1 MTGKIKMSFYS
12 LFAPASP
19 IFPPGSRST
28 SNVLHTLSG
37 EPSVPVAPFLSL
49 LKSGLL
55 ELYKKGKTSLEENG
69 WKSQEIQS
77 LLQAES
83 EQVSGEGERDRRHPA
98 GHAGVENGLRRGN
111 RQEKMLSS
119 VFYL

>member
-1 MTGKIKMSFYS
+1 MTGKIKMSFLS

-19 IFPPGSRST
+19 IFPPWSRLT

-37 EPSVPVAPFLSL
+37 EPSVPGAPFLSL

-55 ELYKKGKTSLEENG
+55 ELYKKGKTSLKENG

-77 LLQAES
+77 LLRAES
-83 EQVSGEGERDRRHPA
+83 EQVLGEGERDRRHSA
-98 GHAGVENGLRRGN
+98 GHAEWGVATGKKRC
-111 RQEKMLSS
+111 
-119 VFYL
+119 